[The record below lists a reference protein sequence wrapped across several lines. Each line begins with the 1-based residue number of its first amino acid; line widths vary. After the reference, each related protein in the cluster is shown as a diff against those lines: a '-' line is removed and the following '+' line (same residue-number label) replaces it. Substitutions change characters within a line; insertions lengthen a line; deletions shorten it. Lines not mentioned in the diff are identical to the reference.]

1 MLELII
7 FGASSSIKSEY
18 FFPRGSN
25 TQLNVGKYIDV
36 YSKNWTFTERRSWNI
51 EHGIFLS

>member
-36 YSKNWTFTERRSWNI
+36 YSKNWIFTERRS
-51 EHGIFLS
+51 